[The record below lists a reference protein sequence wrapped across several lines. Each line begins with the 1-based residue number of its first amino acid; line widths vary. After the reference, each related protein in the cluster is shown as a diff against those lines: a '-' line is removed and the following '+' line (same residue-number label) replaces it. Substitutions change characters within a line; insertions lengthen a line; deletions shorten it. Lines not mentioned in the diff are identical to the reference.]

1 MTTSVD
7 PYMAAFAS
15 DVGGAGPVAVEGSR
29 TRWDVGGELSPGT
42 CLVKAPSGILEHH
55 PEEMTV
61 HARAGTAVAELHAEL
76 ASRGQRTALA
86 RRGGTIGGAL
96 AVGENDLSVL
106 GRGRVRDCVLQLSY
120 VSAEGA
126 VVKCGGPTVKNV
138 SGFDLPRLI
147 VGSFGTLGL
156 IGEVILRTNPIPP
169 ISRWLV
175 SSDSDPFM
183 ALGAVAGPS
192 AVLWDGTLTFVELEG
207 YAADVQTQQDALGS
221 IGHWAEAAAAPE
233 LPAHRWSLRPSDLR
247 HLERYALGP
256 FVASVGAGTVFAS
269 VPQPLRAASPATL
282 ALAERVKQQF
292 DPTKRLSPG
301 RSAMRSA

>member
-1 MTTSVD
+1 MTTAAD
-7 PYMAAFAS
+7 RHMTAFAS
-15 DVGGAGPVAVEGSR
+15 EIGGTAPVAVEGSR
-29 TRWDVGGELSPGT
+29 SRWHVGGELAPGT
-42 CLVKAPSGILEHH
+42 YLVKAPAGILEHR

-61 HARAGTAVAELHAEL
+61 RARAGTGVAELHAEL

-106 GRGRVRDCVLQLSY
+106 GRGRIRDCVLQLSY

-147 VGSFGTLGL
+147 VGSLGTLGL

-169 ISRWLV
+169 SSQWV
-175 SSDSDPFM
+175 ESSDSDPFM
-183 ALGAVAGPS
+183 VLRAVARPS
-192 AVLWDGTLTFVELEG
+192 AVLWDGARTLVELEG
-207 YAADVQTQQDALGS
+207 YAADVQAQQHALAS
-221 IGHWAEAAAAPE
+221 IGHWVETGGPPE
-233 LPAHRWSLRPSDLR
+233 LPTHRWSLRPSDLR
-247 HLERYALGP
+247 HLDQYPLGP

-269 VPQPLRAASPATL
+269 VPQPFQASLPTII
-282 ALAERVKQQF
+282 ALGERVKYQF
-292 DPTKRLSPG
+292 DPTKRLNPG
-301 RSAMRSA
+301 RSAVRSA

>member
-7 PYMAAFAS
+7 PHMAAFAS

-42 CLVKAPSGILEHH
+42 CLVKAPSGILEHR

-169 ISRWLV
+169 ISRWVV

-183 ALGAVAGPS
+183 VLGAVARPS

-269 VPQPLRAASPATL
+269 APQPLRAASPASL

-301 RSAMRSA
+301 RSAMRSD

>member
-1 MTTSVD
+1 MTTAVD
-7 PYMAAFAS
+7 RHMAAFAS
-15 DVGGAGPVAVEGSR
+15 DIGSMGPVAVEGSR
-29 TRWDVGGELSPGT
+29 TRWDVGGELPPGT
-42 CLVKAPSGILEHH
+42 HLVKAPTGILEHR

-61 HARAGTAVAELHAEL
+61 RARAGTAVAELHAEL
-76 ASRGQRTALA
+76 ASRGQRPALA

-106 GRGRVRDCVLQLSY
+106 GRGRVRDCVLQLCY

-147 VGSFGTLGL
+147 VGSLGTLGL

-169 ISRWLV
+169 TSQWVV

-183 ALGAVAGPS
+183 VLRAVARPS

-207 YAADVQTQQDALGS
+207 YAADVQAQQNALGS
-221 IGHWAEAAAAPE
+221 IGHWAEAVGPPE

-247 HLERYALGP
+247 HLEQYALGP
-256 FVASVGAGTVFAS
+256 FVACAGAGTVFAT
-269 VPQPLRAASPATL
+269 VPQPLRAVSPTIL
-282 ALAERVKQQF
+282 ALAERVKQEF

>member
-1 MTTSVD
+1 MTTAVD
-7 PYMAAFAS
+7 RHMAAFAS
-15 DVGGAGPVAVEGSR
+15 DIGRSGQVAVEGSR
-29 TRWDVGGELSPGT
+29 TRWHVGGELAPGT
-42 CLVKAPSGILEHH
+42 HLVKAPAGILEHR

-61 HARAGTAVAELHAEL
+61 RARAGTAVAELHAEL

-106 GRGRVRDCVLQLSY
+106 GRGRVRDCVLQLCY

-147 VGSFGTLGL
+147 VGSLGTLGL

-169 ISRWLV
+169 ISQWV
-175 SSDSDPFM
+175 ESSDSDPFM
-183 ALGAVAGPS
+183 VLGTLARPS
-192 AVLWDGTLTFVELEG
+192 AVLWDGARTLVELEG
-207 YAADVQTQQDALGS
+207 YRADVQAQQNALAS
-221 IGHWAEAAAAPE
+221 IGHWADAVGPPE

-247 HLERYALGP
+247 HLEQYAFGP
-256 FVASVGAGTVFAS
+256 FVACAGAGTVFAS
-269 VPQPLRAASPATL
+269 APQPLQAPSPTIV
-282 ALAERVKQQF
+282 ALAQRVKQQF
-292 DPTKRLSPG
+292 DPTKRLNPG
-301 RSAMRSA
+301 RSPMRSS